1 MTWPFE
7 NDTSAIVKKLASR
20 SITADKRRNVFIIVT
35 IAFAVCLMTILALYN
50 TANQAKWKEEE
61 RDHYQA
67 AIVGADEQVL
77 EQIRN
82 DVQIE
87 KSGLS
92 LQLSSFRSG
101 ESTVTVL
108 YEDQGNMELLR
119 EPALDGKLPEKE
131 NEIALERSYLQM
143 LGLPATVGQTI
154 TLDLGNGEA
163 DYIVSGVFG
172 DNNSSKT
179 YNIVT
184 SKAYAE
190 KVSQAASDYEL
201 KIRLADSDNMDM
213 ELLKSEILALAVK
226 YGASENQVFFSSNY
240 FAMIEDGGSSSA
252 LIIAALFIV
261 IACGI
266 VIYSLFYI
274 SVIGKTKE
282 YGRLKVLGTTPRQI
296 KRIVRKESYS
306 LSLVSIP
313 IGLIIGS
320 IIAFALMPGYWNWIV
335 NVPYMV
341 GIIIITEVM
350 IWVSTHAP
358 VKLAGK
364 VSAIEAVRITAMS
377 TDNQKSVSKTL
388 HRKITPAGLAR
399 MNFVRHRK
407 KTLLTMVSLGFTGVL
422 LMCIA
427 SYSNSIDYISM
438 ARQSFPNGEYELS
451 LNGDAA
457 PEDMAVLQSENP
469 MNDELFR
476 VIANIPGTTNI
487 EVYQQGRFTIPNAEG
502 ITAIG
507 LTDAQMENFIDALT
521 DGTMEYAE
529 MISNNGI
536 IIADKD
542 NLLEH
547 FFQLPENIGDTFPLE
562 MSDGTVR
569 EFTIVG
575 RADENKF
582 GTVGIIMP
590 DVLLDELMPEIE
602 NNNFRCVIQTD
613 GSNPDYRNQL
623 YTEVTNPEISI
634 LSFQDYADQVKQML
648 APIIKAMYTIMIF
661 VFLFAL
667 LNLVNTLMTNLISR
681 QQELGILQSV
691 GLSNKQLSKML
702 SVECL
707 CYVAGTMLT
716 TLVIGSLCGVILC
729 KIFNTVGTFGMLKY
743 QFPVMEIFLF
753 FIALLLL
760 QATFS
765 MIAVRYS
772 KQQSLVER
780 IKIMD

>member
-20 SITADKRRNVFIIVT
+20 SIKADKRRNVFIIVT

-61 RDHYQA
+61 RGHYQA

-77 EQIRN
+77 KQIRN
-82 DVQIE
+82 DVRIE

-143 LGLPATVGQTI
+143 LGLPATLGQTV

-163 DYIVSGVFG
+163 DYIVSGVLG
-172 DNNSSKT
+172 DDNSSKA
-179 YNIVT
+179 YHIVI

-190 KVSQAASDYEL
+190 KASQAVPDYEL

-226 YGASENQVFFSSNY
+226 YGTSENQVFFSSNY

-306 LSLVSIP
+306 LSLVSVP

-320 IIAFALMPGYWNWIV
+320 IIAFSLMPGYWNWIV

-341 GIIIITEVM
+341 GIIVITEVM

-364 VSAIEAVRITAMS
+364 VSAIEAVRIIAMS
-377 TDNQKSVSKTL
+377 TDDQKSVSKTL
-388 HRKITPAGLAR
+388 HRKMTPAGLAR

-476 VIANIPGTTNI
+476 VITNIPGTTNI
-487 EVYQQGRFTIPNAEG
+487 EVYRQGRFTVPNAEG
-502 ITAIG
+502 ITVTG
-507 LTDAQMENFIDALT
+507 LTDVQMENSLDALT

-529 MISNNGI
+529 MIRNNGI

-547 FFQLPENIGDTFPLE
+547 FFQLAESIGDTFTLE
-562 MSDGTVR
+562 MLDGTVR

-582 GTVGIIMP
+582 GSVGIIMP

-602 NNNFRCVIQTD
+602 NNNFKCVIQTD
-613 GSNPDYRNQL
+613 GSNPDYQNQL

-648 APIIKAMYTIMIF
+648 APIMKAMYAIMIF

-681 QQELGILQSV
+681 QQEFGILQSV

-729 KIFNTVGTFGMLKY
+729 KIFNTVGTFGTLKY

-753 FIALLLL
+753 FTALLLL
-760 QATFS
+760 QVTFS
-765 MIAVRYS
+765 VIAVRYS

>member
-7 NDTSAIVKKLASR
+7 NDTNAIVKKLASR
-20 SITADKRRNVFIIVT
+20 SIKADKRRNVFIIVT

-50 TANQAKWKEEE
+50 TANQAEWKEEE

-172 DNNSSKT
+172 DDNSSKA

-190 KVSQAASDYEL
+190 KVSQAVPDYEL
-201 KIRLADSDNMDM
+201 KIRLAVSDNMDM
-213 ELLKSEILALAVK
+213 EFLKSEILALAVK

-282 YGRLKVLGTTPRQI
+282 YGRLKVLGTTPHQI
-296 KRIVRKESYS
+296 KQIVRKESYS

-313 IGLIIGS
+313 VGLIIGS

-350 IWVSTHAP
+350 ILVSTHAP

-427 SYSNSIDYISM
+427 SYSNSIDYFSM

-451 LNGDAA
+451 LSGDAT

-476 VIANIPGTTNI
+476 VITNIPGTTNI

-507 LTDAQMENFIDALT
+507 LTDAQMENFSDALT

-562 MSDGTVR
+562 MLDGTVR

-648 APIIKAMYTIMIF
+648 APIIKAMYAIMIF

-681 QQELGILQSV
+681 QQEFGILQSV
-691 GLSNKQLSKML
+691 GLSNKQLSTML

-729 KIFNTVGTFGMLKY
+729 KIFNTVGTFGTLKY

-760 QATFS
+760 QVTFS

>member
-20 SITADKRRNVFIIVT
+20 SIKADKRRNVFIIVT

-163 DYIVSGVFG
+163 DYIVSGVLG
-172 DNNSSKT
+172 DDNSSKA
-179 YNIVT
+179 YNIVI

-190 KVSQAASDYEL
+190 KVSQAVPDYEL
-201 KIRLADSDNMDM
+201 KVRLADSDNMDM

-313 IGLIIGS
+313 IGLIVGS

-350 IWVSTHAP
+350 ILVSTHAP

-407 KTLLTMVSLGFTGVL
+407 KTFLTMVSLGFTGVL

-451 LNGDAA
+451 LNGDAT

-487 EVYQQGRFTIPNAEG
+487 EVYQQGRLTIPNAEG

-562 MSDGTVR
+562 MLDGTVR

-634 LSFQDYADQVKQML
+634 VSFQDYADQVKQML
-648 APIIKAMYTIMIF
+648 APIIKAMYAIMIF

-681 QQELGILQSV
+681 QQEFGILQSV

-729 KIFNTVGTFGMLKY
+729 KIFNTVGTFGTLKY

>member
-1 MTWPFE
+1 
-7 NDTSAIVKKLASR
+7 
-20 SITADKRRNVFIIVT
+20 
-35 IAFAVCLMTILALYN
+35 
-50 TANQAKWKEEE
+50 
-61 RDHYQA
+61 
-67 AIVGADEQVL
+67 
-77 EQIRN
+77 
-82 DVQIE
+82 
-87 KSGLS
+87 
-92 LQLSSFRSG
+92 
-101 ESTVTVL
+101 
-108 YEDQGNMELLR
+108 
-119 EPALDGKLPEKE
+119 
-131 NEIALERSYLQM
+131 
-143 LGLPATVGQTI
+143 
-154 TLDLGNGEA
+154 
-163 DYIVSGVFG
+163 
-172 DNNSSKT
+172 
-179 YNIVT
+179 
-184 SKAYAE
+184 
-190 KVSQAASDYEL
+190 
-201 KIRLADSDNMDM
+201 
-213 ELLKSEILALAVK
+213 
-226 YGASENQVFFSSNY
+226 
-240 FAMIEDGGSSSA
+240 
-252 LIIAALFIV
+252 
-261 IACGI
+261 
-266 VIYSLFYI
+266 
-274 SVIGKTKE
+274 
-282 YGRLKVLGTTPRQI
+282 
-296 KRIVRKESYS
+296 
-306 LSLVSIP
+306 
-313 IGLIIGS
+313 
-320 IIAFALMPGYWNWIV
+320 
-335 NVPYMV
+335 
-341 GIIIITEVM
+341 
-350 IWVSTHAP
+350 
-358 VKLAGK
+358 
-364 VSAIEAVRITAMS
+364 
-377 TDNQKSVSKTL
+377 
-388 HRKITPAGLAR
+388 

-469 MNDELFR
+469 MNNELFR

-487 EVYQQGRFTIPNAEG
+487 EVYQQGRFNIPNAEG

-507 LTDAQMENFIDALT
+507 LTNAQMENFIDALT

-547 FFQLPENIGDTFPLE
+547 FFQLPENIGDTFPLK
-562 MSDGTVR
+562 MLDGTVR

-602 NNNFRCVIQTD
+602 NNNFRSVIQTD

-648 APIIKAMYTIMIF
+648 APIIKAMYAIMIF

-707 CYVAGTMLT
+707 CYVVGTMLT
-716 TLVIGSLCGVILC
+716 TLIIGSLCGIILC
-729 KIFNTVGTFGMLKY
+729 KIFNTVGTFGTLKY

-760 QATFS
+760 QVTFS
-765 MIAVRYS
+765 MIVVQYS

>member
-7 NDTSAIVKKLASR
+7 NDTSAIVKKLAGR
-20 SITADKRRNVFIIVT
+20 SIKADKRRNVFIIVT

-154 TLDLGNGEA
+154 ALDLGNGEA

-172 DNNSSKT
+172 DNNSSKA

-190 KVSQAASDYEL
+190 KVSQTAPDYEL
-201 KIRLADSDNMDM
+201 KVRLADSGNMDM

-320 IIAFALMPGYWNWIV
+320 IIAFALMPGYWNWII

-341 GIIIITEVM
+341 GIIIITEVV
-350 IWVSTHAP
+350 ILVSTHAP

-476 VIANIPGTTNI
+476 VITNIPGTTNI

-502 ITAIG
+502 ITVIG
-507 LTDAQMENFIDALT
+507 LTDAQMENFSDALT

-547 FFQLPENIGDTFPLE
+547 FFQLAENIGDTFPLE
-562 MSDGTVR
+562 MLDGTVR

-582 GTVGIIMP
+582 GSVGIIMP

-648 APIIKAMYTIMIF
+648 APIIKAMYAIMIF

-667 LNLVNTLMTNLISR
+667 LNLVNTLLTNLISR
-681 QQELGILQSV
+681 QQEFGILQSV
-691 GLSNKQLSKML
+691 GLSNKQLSTML

-729 KIFNTVGTFGMLKY
+729 KIFNTVGTFGTLKY

-760 QATFS
+760 QVTFS

>member
-92 LQLSSFRSG
+92 LQLSSFRNG

-131 NEIALERSYLQM
+131 NEIALEHSYLQM
-143 LGLPATVGQTI
+143 LGFPATVGQTI
-154 TLDLGNGEA
+154 ILDLGNGEA
-163 DYIVSGVFG
+163 DYIVSGVLG
-172 DNNSSKT
+172 DDNSSKA

-190 KVSQAASDYEL
+190 KVSQAAPDYEL
-201 KIRLADSDNMDM
+201 KVRLADSDNMDM

-313 IGLIIGS
+313 VGLIIGS

-335 NVPYMV
+335 NVPYMA

-350 IWVSTHAP
+350 ILVSTHAP
-358 VKLAGK
+358 VRLAGK

-648 APIIKAMYTIMIF
+648 APIIKAMYAIMIF

-702 SVECL
+702 SAECL

-729 KIFNTVGTFGMLKY
+729 KIFNTVGTFGTLKY
-743 QFPVMEIFLF
+743 QFPVVEIFLF